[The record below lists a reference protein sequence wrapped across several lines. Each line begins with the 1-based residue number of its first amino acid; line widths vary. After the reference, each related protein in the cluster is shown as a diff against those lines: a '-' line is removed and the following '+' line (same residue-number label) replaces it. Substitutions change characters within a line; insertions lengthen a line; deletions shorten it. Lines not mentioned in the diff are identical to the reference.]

1 MRRLFIDPASKN
13 CGWAVFEGPLYLRG
27 GAIQH
32 NSGSGD
38 IAAFDN
44 LSKIQADFLEL
55 FLEESPDRIYIEQL
69 VLRTHRYAHWSVGVI
84 GACAAA
90 VGIPAE
96 ASIPIKSWQKDT
108 DYQDGG
114 RKLWKERG
122 YESEDHY
129 AAYLM
134 GEYWMRTKL

>member
-1 MRRLFIDPASKN
+1 MRRIFIDPASKF
-13 CGWAVFEGPLYLRG
+13 CGWALFEGPDYIRG
-27 GAIQH
+27 GAIRH
-32 NSGSGD
+32 NSGTGD
-38 IAAFDN
+38 VAAFDN

-55 FLEESPDRIYIEQL
+55 FLEESPDQVYIEQL

-84 GACAAA
+84 GACAATA
-90 VGIPAE
+90 GIPAE
-96 ASIPIKSWQKDT
+96 ACIAIRSWQKDT

-114 RKLWKERG
+114 RDKWKERG

-134 GEYWMRTKL
+134 GDYWMRRGS